1 MATNKKTPVYVL
13 LATGA
18 EASVQLDTDIY
29 DADVRTALGLSLT
42 KAAPTNKV
50 LRTTI
55 ATLAAS
61 AFAGLVKVTVAKGVG
76 TPEEETRQLK
86 LLCEAS
92 KLDTAKADLAGKTLK
107 LGYGA
112 NAVDWTIQA

>member
-1 MATNKKTPVYVL
+1 MATSKKTPYYVL

-18 EASVQLDTDIY
+18 DASVQLDPDIY
-29 DADVRTALGLSLT
+29 DTDIATALGLSKT
-42 KAAPTNKV
+42 KSGATAKV
-50 LRTTI
+50 LKTTI
-55 ATLAAS
+55 QTLAS
-61 AFAGLVKVTVAKGVG
+61 SPFAGLVRVTVAKGVG
-76 TPEEETRQLK
+76 TPEEETRQLR

-112 NAVDWTIQA
+112 NAVDWVVQA